1 MSKGLC
7 KRNLRTLFAM
17 LLIIPTHAWT
27 TTLTPQKA
35 AVLDFEY
42 ATYSGTGKERTGLSW
57 YTDYD
62 ELAQSSHF
70 SAPQLQELASSINFE
85 LKDVFIVE
93 MEYEP
98 CDYAFE
104 PVLFTRSDTTWGRRY
119 DLRMKKFEVS
129 ENTCPATDEGGIDFH
144 IFIVDNLDA
153 FPSLW
158 LFSNY

>member
-7 KRNLRTLFAM
+7 KRNLSTLFAM

-27 TTLTPQKA
+27 TTLTPEKA
-35 AVLDFEY
+35 TVLDFEY
-42 ATYSGTGKERTGLSW
+42 VTYSGTGKQRTGLFW

-85 LKDVFIVE
+85 LKDLFIVE
-93 MEYEP
+93 MEYES

-104 PVLFTRSDTTWGRRY
+104 PILFTQSDTTWGRRY
-119 DLRMKKFEVS
+119 DLRMEKVKVS
-129 ENTCPATDEGGIDFH
+129 QDACLAADEGGINFH
-144 IFIVDNLDA
+144 SFIVDNLDA

-158 LFSNY
+158 LSSIY